1 MADSFGELLRRFRVA
16 ASLTQEALAEQCRI
30 SPATVAAIEQGR
42 RRAPRLSTV
51 RLLAQALELS
61 AADRELLAIAADH
74 GGAAG
79 GASGPL
85 PASTVP
91 AELVIADGTGL
102 VVGLPIARTTFIGRG
117 AEQAAVLG
125 ALAANHVVSLVGPG
139 GVGKTR
145 LASRTAEAAASRF
158 PAGAVF
164 VDLVPVREGFV
175 SQAVAALLG
184 VTDGPGRSLDAA
196 LYEHLATGRSLL
208 VLDNCEHLL
217 EVVAPFVEKLLANC
231 AELTVL
237 ATSRERL
244 AIAGELVIAVP
255 PLSLVGGARSEAEAL
270 FIDRAKIS
278 DQDVNG
284 HAQAVSQVCA
294 RLDGV
299 PLAIELAAA
308 RSASLGVD
316 GLLAGLDDHLRL
328 LAGSRGAHE
337 RHRSLRAVIDWSHDL
352 LDDDERAMF
361 RRAGAFVGRFDLDA
375 AVAMAGPRSRG
386 MVADLVGRLTDKS
399 LLNHRAGP
407 DGSRWQ
413 MLETIRAYA
422 IDRLAESGEEAA
434 VRDAHLHWAAAV
446 AADLEDRVETG
457 RAWRPAFDA
466 VADDLRAAISREP
479 GPRVRAVSHRLGRA
493 LGHLAYAR
501 RFMSESREHF
511 VVAAGRAADPS
522 QCAADLRTAADVAM
536 VEGKGQV
543 AFDLLVTSAERAGAG
558 DDRAGRTVALAYAV
572 TVADRFAAEFAGEI
586 PHDRLKQMLNEAA
599 AICPA
604 GDLVAAAHVAA
615 ATAWVASAE
624 KTVPDL
630 ALASQALAAA
640 RPTGDPVL
648 ISGAIDAVVGG
659 LDAGGRLREAH
670 QVNKER
676 AELLSQLPR
685 HHPRAGAEVID
696 TFHMVTE
703 IAVTAGD
710 LPDALAT
717 ARMAQADDI
726 VGGQPYRTASK
737 PILPLVLTGQF
748 DEAFAQ
754 AAVMWEEW
762 EKAGRPS
769 ARWMGP
775 AMYGVILGH
784 GLRGDADGHDAWL
797 ARIGELLGAGGDPVA
812 GPPPGPAPG
821 PAPGLVVGRVT
832 GPVLGT
838 NLVWAAV
845 FADARIAL
853 HLGRLDEAVAA
864 VRHLNGARQ
873 PWYEAPHWYSLRPY
887 AWAVAAEVA
896 VVAGLPDAAERLAE
910 AAPAG
915 AENYWAAACLAR
927 AAGRLHDDRASL
939 EQSVAGWERIDA
951 RFERACTLLLLPD
964 RVAEGL
970 ADLDALGCRPPNVER
985 GGR

>member
-1 MADSFGELLRRFRVA
+1 MAASFGELLRRFRVA

-30 SPATVAAIEQGR
+30 SPATIAAIEQGR
-42 RRAPRLSTV
+42 RKAPRLSTV
-51 RLLAQALELS
+51 RLLAEALELS

-74 GGAAG
+74 GGAA
-79 GASGPL
+79 SGPGGTQV
-85 PASTVP
+85 AVT
-91 AELVIADGTGL
+91 DGIGA
-102 VVGLPIARTTFIGRG
+102 VVGLPKPRTTFIGRG
-117 AEQAAVLG
+117 AEQAAVLA
-125 ALAANHVVSLVGPG
+125 ALAGSQVVSLVGPG

-145 LASRTAEAAASRF
+145 LAARTAQAAASSYR
-158 PAGAVF
+158 AGAVF
-164 VDLVPVREGFV
+164 VDLVPVREGFL

-184 VTDGPGRSLDAA
+184 VTEGPGRSLDAA
-196 LYEHLATGRSLL
+196 LHEHLARAPSLL

-217 EVVAPFVEKLLANC
+217 AVVAPFVEKLLANC

-244 AIAGELVIAVP
+244 AIPGELVITVP
-255 PLSLVGGARSEAEAL
+255 PLSLVGGIRSEAEAL
-270 FIDRAKIS
+270 FLDRAQIS
-278 DQDVNG
+278 DPDFDGN
-284 HAQAVSQVCA
+284 AEAVSQVCA

-308 RSASLGVD
+308 RSGSLGLD

-328 LAGSRGAHE
+328 LAGSRGAQE

-361 RRAGAFVGRFDLDA
+361 RRAGAFVGGFDLDA
-375 AVAMAGPRSRG
+375 AVAVAGQGSASSQGRG
-386 MVADLVGRLTDKS
+386 VVADLVGRLTDKS
-399 LLNHRAGP
+399 LLDHHDGP

-422 IDRLAESGEEAA
+422 VDRLAESGEEAS

-446 AADLEDRVETG
+446 AADLEDRIETARPW
-457 RAWRPAFDA
+457 RAAFDA
-466 VADDLRAAISREP
+466 VADDLRAALSRDP
-479 GPRVRAVSHRLGRA
+479 GHGTRAASHRLGRA

-501 RFMSESREHF
+501 RFMAESREHYRL
-511 VVAAGRAADPS
+511 AAARAADPS
-522 QCAADLRTAADVAM
+522 EAAADLRAAADVAM
-536 VEGKGQV
+536 VEGSGRV
-543 AFDLLVTSAERAGAG
+543 AFDLLVASAGQAGAAG
-558 DDRAGRTVALAYAV
+558 DQAGRTVALAYAV
-572 TVADRFAAEFAGEI
+572 TVADRFAAEFAAEI
-586 PHDRLKQMLNEAA
+586 PHDQLRQMLNEAA

-604 GDLVAAAHVAA
+604 GDQAAAAYVAAAA
-615 ATAWVASAE
+615 AWVASAE

-630 ALASQALAAA
+630 TLASRALAAA

-648 ISGAIDAVVGG
+648 ISGALDAVVGA

-670 QVNKER
+670 RVNRER
-676 AELLSQLPR
+676 AELLDQLPR
-685 HHPRAGAEVID
+685 HHPRAGAEIID

-717 ARMAQADDI
+717 ALMAQADDI
-726 VGGQPYRTASK
+726 VGGQPHRTASK
-737 PILPLVLTGQF
+737 PILPLVLTGRF

-754 AAVMWEEW
+754 AATMWQEW
-762 EKAGRPS
+762 QKAGRPS

-775 AMYGVILGH
+775 AIYGAALGY
-784 GLRGDADGHDAWL
+784 GLRGDSQGRRDWL
-797 ARIGELLGAGGDPVA
+797 ARIGDLLGAGGDPVA
-812 GPPPGPAPG
+812 GPPTGSAAG
-821 PAPGLVVGRVT
+821 QQT
-832 GPVLGT
+832 GPVAGT
-838 NLVWAAV
+838 NLIWAAV

-853 HLGRLDEAVAA
+853 HLGQVDAALAA
-864 VRHLNGARQ
+864 VRDLNGARQ

-896 VVAGLPDAAERLAE
+896 VIAGLPEAADRLAE

-915 AENYWAAACLAR
+915 AENYWASACLAR
-927 AAGRLHDDRASL
+927 AAGRLHGDRASL
-939 EQSVAGWERIDA
+939 ERSVAGWDRIDA

-964 RVAEGL
+964 RVEEGL
-970 ADLDALGCRPPNVER
+970 TELAALGCEPPNVER
-985 GGR
+985 GGW